1 MKSEVTLRQFR
12 YFIAAATSGQFSTAA
27 VSANVSQSAI
37 TSAVQSLESQLKVR
51 LFERLPHGVV
61 LTPEGQVF
69 FHHARHVMDSVN
81 DAMRHASL
89 LPQTATGTIR
99 LAATYTVLG
108 YFLPDLLSRFK
119 RSYPQVEIDLVDMD
133 RAALEQA
140 LVDGT
145 IDLGIGLVS
154 NIDVGQRYGHRML
167 VRSRRRVWVG
177 ASHELARQASVTL
190 DEVQQCS
197 YILLTVDDADTAALR
212 HWGQGDAKLKIAMR
226 TSSLEALRG
235 LVAYGFGV
243 SILSDLVYRPWS
255 LEGKKIMAIPISD
268 AIAPMDVG
276 LLWPKDK
283 EPSGLADIFRQFL
296 IDACDSD
303 GENLAASTGHL
314 STARSRRIGG
324 KGV

>member
-12 YFIAAATSGQFSTAA
+12 YFIAAATSGQFSSAA
-27 VSANVSQSAI
+27 VAANVSQSAI
-37 TSAVQSLESQLKVR
+37 TSAVQSLEKQLKVR

-69 FHHARHVMDSVN
+69 FHHARHVMDAVN

-133 RAALEQA
+133 RATLEQA
-140 LVDGT
+140 LADGS

-154 NIDVGQRYGHRML
+154 NIDVGQRYGHRLL
-167 VRSRRRVWVG
+167 VRSRRRAWMAATHV
-177 ASHELARQASVTL
+177 LARQASVSL
-190 DEVQQCS
+190 SDIAQHP
-197 YILLTVDDADTAALR
+197 YILLTVDDADTAAIR
-212 HWGQGDAKLKIAMR
+212 HWGADGANLKVAMR

-255 LEGKKIMAIPISD
+255 LEGKKIVALPISD
-268 AIAPMDVG
+268 TIAPMDVG
-276 LLWPKDK
+276 LLWPQSRQ
-283 EPSGLADIFRQFL
+283 PSGLVEVFRQFL
-296 IDACDSD
+296 IDACEQSM
-303 GENLAASTGHL
+303 
-314 STARSRRIGG
+314 
-324 KGV
+324 

>member
-27 VSANVSQSAI
+27 IAEHVSQSAI
-37 TSAVQSLESQLKVR
+37 TSAVQSLETQLKAK
-51 LFERLPHGVV
+51 LFDRLPHGVA

-69 FHHARHVMDSVN
+69 FHHARHVMDAVN

-89 LPQTATGTIR
+89 LPQTVQGTIR

-133 RAALEQA
+133 RPTLEAALKE
-140 LVDGT
+140 GS
-145 IDLGIGLVS
+145 IDLGIGLLS
-154 NIDVGQRYGHRML
+154 NIDGEERYGHRLL
-167 VRSRRRVWVG
+167 VRSRRRLWAG
-177 ASHELARQASVTL
+177 AGHPLARQAVVAL
-190 DEVQQCS
+190 RDIAANP
-197 YILLTVDDADTAALR
+197 YILLTVDDADTAAMR
-212 HWGQGDAKLKIAMR
+212 HWAGTGTKLKVAMC

-255 LEGKKIMAIPISD
+255 LEGKKIVAVPISD
-268 AIAPMDVG
+268 PVAPMDVG

-283 EPSGLADIFRQFL
+283 EPTGLSDLFRQFL
-296 IDACDSD
+296 IHACDSD
-303 GENLAASTGHL
+303 EAGAAGNM
-314 STARSRRIGG
+314 ARKR
-324 KGV
+324 

>member
-12 YFIAAATSGQFSTAA
+12 YFIAAAASGQFSSAA
-27 VSANVSQSAI
+27 VAEHVSQSAI
-37 TSAVQSLESQLKVR
+37 TSAVQSLERQLKVR

-89 LPQTATGTIR
+89 LPQSTKGTIR

-133 RAALEQA
+133 RASLESALAEQS
-140 LVDGT
+140 
-145 IDLGIGLVS
+145 IDLGIGLLS
-154 NIDVGQRYGHRML
+154 NIEKQEHYGHRLL
-167 VRSRRRVWVG
+167 VRSRRRVWAG
-177 ASHELARQASVTL
+177 ASHPLARQATTTL
-190 DEVQQCS
+190 KDIAQHP
-197 YILLTVDDADTAALR
+197 YIMLTVDDADTAALR
-212 HWGQGDAKLKIAMR
+212 HWTGKHAALKVAMR

-255 LEGKKIMAIPISD
+255 LEGKKIIAIPISD
-268 AIAPMDVG
+268 PVAPMDVG
-276 LLWPKDK
+276 LLWPREK
-283 EPSGLADIFRQFL
+283 EPAGLVDVFRQFL
-296 IDACDSD
+296 IHACDSD
-303 GENLAASTGHL
+303 AEGPHAAPSPRAG
-314 STARSRRIGG
+314 SRAR
-324 KGV
+324 

>member
-27 VSANVSQSAI
+27 ISEHVSQSAI
-37 TSAVQSLESQLKVR
+37 TSAVQSLERQLKVR
-51 LFERLPHGVV
+51 LFQRLPHGVV

-89 LPQTATGTIR
+89 LPQTATGIIR

-133 RAALEQA
+133 RVALEQA
-140 LVDGT
+140 LADET
-145 IDLGIGLVS
+145 IDLGIGLLS
-154 NIDVGQRYGHRML
+154 NIEARQQYGQHLL
-167 VRSRRRVWVG
+167 VRSRRRVWM
-177 ASHELARQASVTL
+177 AANHALATQAVVSL
-190 DEVQQCS
+190 SDIAQCP
-197 YILLTVDDADTAALR
+197 YILLTVDDADAAAMR
-212 HWGQGDAKLKIAMR
+212 HWGAGDVTLNVAMR
-226 TSSLEALRG
+226 TGSLEALRG

-268 AIAPMDVG
+268 PVAPMDVG
-276 LLWPKDK
+276 LLWPKNK
-283 EPSGLADIFRQFL
+283 QPAGLIDVFRQFL
-296 IDACDSD
+296 IHACD
-303 GENLAASTGHL
+303 GETPAPGS
-314 STARSRRIGG
+314 RSVGRISA
-324 KGV
+324 KGA

>member
-12 YFIAAATSGQFSTAA
+12 YFIAAATSGQFSSAA
-27 VSANVSQSAI
+27 TSANVSQSAI
-37 TSAVQSLESQLKVR
+37 TSAVQSLETQLKVR

-69 FHHARHVMDSVN
+69 FHHARHVMDAVS

-133 RAALEQA
+133 RATLEQA
-140 LVDGT
+140 LADAS

-154 NIDVGQRYGHRML
+154 NIDVGQRYGHRLL
-167 VRSRRRVWVG
+167 VRSRRRAWM
-177 ASHELARQASVTL
+177 ASTHALARQATVSL
-190 DEVQQCS
+190 NDIAQHP
-197 YILLTVDDADTAALR
+197 YILLTVDDADTAAMR
-212 HWGQGDAKLKIAMR
+212 HWDASKAAKLKIAMR

-255 LEGKKIMAIPISD
+255 LEGKRIMALPISD
-268 AIAPMDVG
+268 TIEPMDVG
-276 LLWPKDK
+276 LLWPKGK
-283 EPSGLADIFRQFL
+283 EPTGLVDVFRQFL
-296 IDACDSD
+296 IDACDQNS
-303 GENLAASTGHL
+303 
-314 STARSRRIGG
+314 
-324 KGV
+324 